1 MNFIT
6 ERITSIDTAVFDE
19 CFTACKA
26 NLITNMPWKAMIG
39 ISVSDVTETF
49 ARDWVLARFQDYA
62 ARDSDTDGFVFQVKN
77 AETGRVLAMYTAK
90 KCILPHMPNT
100 LSLLMVLLNTDE
112 ASSTNNWLSEYF
124 KSDTLKT
131 IMTPIG
137 CTRWYQEIY
146 TQLALNSLSDEF
158 VNDGPISGRDRTR
171 IYSTYGW

>member
-1 MNFIT
+1 MNFIA

-26 NLITNMPWKAMIG
+26 NLITNMPWEAMID
-39 ISVSDVTETF
+39 ISVSDVTETV
-49 ARDWVLARFQDYA
+49 ARDWVLSEFQAFA

-77 AETGRVLAMYTAK
+77 AETGRVLLMETAR
-90 KCILPHMPNT
+90 KCTAPHMPNT

-112 ASSTNNWLSEYF
+112 TGSTNNWLSEYN
-124 KSDTLKT
+124 KTDTLKT

-137 CTRWYQEIY
+137 CTRWFQDIY
-146 TQLALNSLSDEF
+146 TQIALNSLSDQF